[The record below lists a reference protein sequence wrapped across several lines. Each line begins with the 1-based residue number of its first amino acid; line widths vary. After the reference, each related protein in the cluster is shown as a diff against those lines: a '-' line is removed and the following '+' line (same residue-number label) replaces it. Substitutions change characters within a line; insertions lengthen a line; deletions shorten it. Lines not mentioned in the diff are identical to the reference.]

1 MAESARRGAQESR
14 HAGGV
19 RVDAT
24 VGWDGVDP
32 GFSYQFLEE
41 DGGTA
46 KIDEYVAAGWDASD
60 AQTYTH
66 AYKELFFAP
75 TSLTYL
81 RIPGSFEYWDIL
93 DKNLSAAMSG
103 SKSAKQALDDTAT
116 AWEQVTDRIGRD
128 KQLADYQAAIG
139 YKP

>member
-1 MAESARRGAQESR
+1 MAMPPVSKMMAMY
-14 HAGGV
+14 
-19 RVDAT
+19 
-24 VGWDGVDP
+24 GWDGVDP

-46 KIDEYVAAGWDASD
+46 KLDEYVAAGWDAND
-60 AQTYTH
+60 AKTYTH

-103 SKSAKQALDDTAT
+103 SKSAQQALDDTAV
-116 AWEQVTDRIGRD
+116 AWEAVTERVGRD
-128 KQLADYQAAIG
+128 KQLKDYQAAIG
-139 YKP
+139 FKP